1 VIPRVENHNELADD
15 IKQFLTILARF
26 ADQIDQIAKSGD
38 NARLQQHAAEF
49 RSFVESVRQNGEF
62 QARLREAELLASFD
76 PLTGIG
82 NRREFDR
89 QIATRIKQ
97 GKTFCVLLFDI
108 DDFKLVNDQYGHLC
122 GDEVL
127 KQLGARLKGQV
138 RERDFVCR
146 WGGDEFV
153 VLLECG
159 LPDAVARSS
168 QITQWVNGNYSA
180 TVQGRKTKAEIT
192 VSVGVAEHLKGE
204 TSDQL
209 FERVDHSMYREKS
222 S

>member
-1 VIPRVENHNELADD
+1 VENHNELADE

-26 ADQIDQIAKSGD
+26 ADQIEQIAKSGD
-38 NARLQQHAAEF
+38 VERLQQHASEF
-49 RSFVESVRQNGEF
+49 RSFVESVRQDNEF
-62 QARLREAELLASFD
+62 QARLREAELLASLD
-76 PLTGIG
+76 PLTGVG

-89 QIATRIKQ
+89 QIATRIKG
-97 GKTFCVLLFDI
+97 GKAFCVLLFDI

-138 RERDFVCR
+138 RARDFVCR
-146 WGGDEFV
+146 WGGDEFL

-159 LPDAVARSS
+159 LSDAVARSS
-168 QITQWVNGNYSA
+168 QITEAVNGSYST
-180 TVQGRKTKAEIT
+180 TVQGRKTKAGIS
-192 VSVGVAEHLKGE
+192 VSVGVAEHIKGE
-204 TSDQL
+204 TPDQL
-209 FERVDHSMYREKS
+209 FERVDHSMYRQKS